1 MSKQDLEA
9 ALAMV
14 NKIEFDY
21 KTVKKSGQCTSSHVT
36 VRACGAKRDTD
47 VDRGLATLVTV
58 FVPLGAT
65 VPITVI
71 SYTNPC
77 MSYCETFRTS
87 IMVPFFIL
95 VGLTWIH
102 QWMYDPETR
111 FCSKWMLHNHLAEE
125 ALVFFSIATGLS
137 FYNIYVYNLTAS
149 FAIVGALFFFVSI
162 MFFTSAFWHKHSLFC
177 NETLEQHSKVMS
189 KRPCGG
195 ICCVTYGGIFVFFSV
210 AFTAS
215 AILNVALPV
224 FYIDDLH
231 YNVTR
236 NNAWTEEYCVTF

>member
-1 MSKQDLEA
+1 MSKEELVA
-9 ALAMV
+9 AMETLKQV
-14 NKIEFDY
+14 QSDFRYI
-21 KTVKKSGQCTSSHVT
+21 KSTGACARKHVT
-36 VRACGAKRDTD
+36 VRACGKERPTD
-47 VDRGLATLVTV
+47 VDRNLAVLCSI

-65 VPITVI
+65 VPITVV

-87 IMVPFFIL
+87 IMVPYFVL
-95 VGLTWIH
+95 VGLTWVH

-125 ALVFFSIATGLS
+125 ALVFFSLATGIS
-137 FYNIYVYNLTAS
+137 FYNIYVYNLMSS
-149 FAIVGALFFFVSI
+149 FAIVGALFFLVSI

-189 KRPCGG
+189 KSPCGG
-195 ICCVTYGGIFVFFSV
+195 CCCFTYGGIFVFLSV
-210 AFTAS
+210 SFAVCAF
-215 AILNVALPV
+215 LNVALPV